1 MTRASVYPEE
11 AERVKALRRRIMQ
24 ARLDWQDRPR
34 TRKDKVMDELAGNM
48 PEVRLTVEEF
58 CLLVTDPIGGMLLT
72 EVNFPTLY
80 GVRLLTK

>member
-1 MTRASVYPEE
+1 MTRATVYLEE
-11 AERVKALRRRIMQ
+11 AELAKALRKRIMQ
-24 ARLDWQDRPR
+24 ARLDWEDRPR

-58 CLLVTDPIGGMLLT
+58 YLLATDPIGGVLRPR
-72 EVNFPTLY
+72 VNSPVLY